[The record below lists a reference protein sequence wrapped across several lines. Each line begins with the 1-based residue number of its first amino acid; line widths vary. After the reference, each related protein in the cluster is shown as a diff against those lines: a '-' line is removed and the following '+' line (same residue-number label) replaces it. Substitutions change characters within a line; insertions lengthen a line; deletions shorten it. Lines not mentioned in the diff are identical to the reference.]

1 MDERQCSAG
10 AAQEQEGALGPSPGK
25 LKFIMRKLLSL
36 FLVAVLGTPGMARN
50 LESRSATEIE
60 AVRVVP
66 NGDKTEIVVK
76 LTGSVSPRVVIASN
90 PDRLV
95 LELPNT
101 TSHAKQQHIAVNQE
115 GIKGVRVGLTSTAP
129 LLTRL
134 VVDLDSARP
143 YGLAILGNTIA
154 LTVMPADHAVDG
166 SHAVAPQAIAS
177 GDGALSGILVSNVPA
192 VTRVASK
199 PIQMGFKVKYIAEG
213 VVYLAA
219 GRSAGLEEG
228 MTLTVQER
236 KAGGR
241 VPVADEK
248 TAVAELRVISV
259 AETSA
264 VTEIH
269 GAKGAVKPGD
279 WAYLSAEETETLVQK
294 RASGS
299 GRTRAAM
306 SAPHIA
312 VAQGQGFQPR
322 TSREEASEAGR
333 VRARIGFD
341 YSGISG
347 SIGSTTQ
354 MGVVAR
360 ADITQIAGT
369 HWNLEGYWRGRLTRH
384 SRTEEDTL
392 QNVMNKTYTM
402 QLYYDNPESKWVAG
416 FGRLYLPWASSLDTI
431 DGGYFGRR
439 VGHGITAGV
448 FAGSTPDPTSWHY
461 NPDQQIGG
469 SFLNFE
475 GGSGDS
481 FRYTSTSGVAINAL
495 KWKLDRP
502 FLFFENGVSYRN
514 TWSVYHSLIV
524 DAPQGLTTN
533 GITPGPGISRSYL
546 TVHMQPYSRVSFDFY
561 HNYFR
566 DVPTAAMALIGT
578 GLVDKLLYQGVSFGV
593 RVEPVKHYLVYT
605 TLGKSDKTGDS
616 RQTINQMYGFTA
628 ADIGR
633 TGLRADL
640 RYSKFDSSFG
650 RGDYKLLTVSRHLG
664 DRMMW
669 DAQFGIQNLIS
680 PFSTNT
686 NSRFVDTSFDTN
698 LWGRSFLQSGYTIV
712 RGNTID
718 YNQWYLSLGYR
729 FDRKPVAK

>member
-1 MDERQCSAG
+1 MK
-10 AAQEQEGALGPSPGK
+10 K
-25 LKFIMRKLLSL
+25 LVSLLL
-36 FLVAVLGTPGMARN
+36 IVLLGTPGVAKNM
-50 LESRSATEIE
+50 ESHPTTEIE

-66 NGDKTEIVVK
+66 NGDKTKIVVK
-76 LTGSVSPRVVIASN
+76 LTASVNPRVVIASN

-101 TSHAKQQHIAVNQE
+101 TSDAKQQHIAVNQV

-143 YGLAILGNTIA
+143 YGLAIVGNTVA
-154 LTVMPADHAVDG
+154 LTVMPANSAVEG
-166 SHAVAPQAIAS
+166 SHSAVPTAIAS
-177 GDGALSGILVSNVPA
+177 GEGALSGIMVSENPA
-192 VTRVASK
+192 VTRAASK
-199 PIQMGFKVKYIAEG
+199 PIQMGFKVKYVAEG
-213 VVYLAA
+213 VVYLAG

-228 MTLTVQER
+228 MTLTVQEK
-236 KAGGR
+236 KAGPR
-241 VPVADEK
+241 VPVADESA
-248 TAVAELRVISV
+248 AVAELRVISV
-259 AETSA
+259 AENSA
-264 VTEIH
+264 VTEIQ
-269 GAKGAVKPGD
+269 GAKETVKPGA
-279 WAYLSAEETETLVQK
+279 WAYLSAQETESLVQK
-294 RASGS
+294 RASGG
-299 GRTRAAM
+299 GRSRTATH
-306 SAPHIA
+306 APNIV
-312 VAQGQGFQPR
+312 VAQGEGFQPR
-322 TSREEASEAGR
+322 TARVEASEAGR

-347 SIGSTTQ
+347 SIGSSTQ

-360 ADITQIAGT
+360 ADITQIGGT

-384 SRTEEDTL
+384 SRTDEDTL
-392 QNVMNKTYTM
+392 QNVLNKTYTM
-402 QLYYDNPESKWVAG
+402 QLYYDNPDSKWVAG

-461 NPDQQIGG
+461 NPNQQIGG

-495 KWKLDRP
+495 KWQLDRP

-514 TWSVYHSLIV
+514 MWSAYHSLIV
-524 DAPQGLTTN
+524 DSPQGVTTN
-533 GITPGPGISRSYL
+533 GITPGAGISRSYL
-546 TVHMQPYSRVSFDFY
+546 TVHLQPLRRVSFDFY

-566 DVPTAAMALIGT
+566 DVPTAATALVGT

-593 RVEPVKHYLVYT
+593 RVEPVKHYFLYT
-605 TLGKSDKTGDS
+605 TLGKSDKTGDT
-616 RQTINQMYGFTA
+616 RQTLNQMYGFTA

-650 RGDYKLLTVSRHLG
+650 RGDYKLLTLSRHLG

-680 PFSTNT
+680 PFSANT

-729 FDRKPVAK
+729 FDGKPAAK

>member
-1 MDERQCSAG
+1 
-10 AAQEQEGALGPSPGK
+10 
-25 LKFIMRKLLSL
+25 MRKTLSL
-36 FLVAVLGTPGMARN
+36 SLVVLLAMPGMAKD
-50 LESRSATEIE
+50 LESHSAAEIE

-66 NGDKTEIVVK
+66 SGDKTKIVIK
-76 LTGSVSPRVVIASN
+76 LTESVNPRVVIASN

-95 LELPNT
+95 LELPHT
-101 TSHAKQQHIAVNQE
+101 TSDARQQHIAVNQQ

-134 VVDLDSARP
+134 VVDLESARP
-143 YGLAILGNTIA
+143 YGLAIVGNTIA
-154 LTVMPADHAVDG
+154 LTVMPANNEADA
-166 SHAVAPQAIAS
+166 SHAAAPEMITN
-177 GDGALSGILVSNVPA
+177 GGGALSGIMVSDIPA
-192 VTRVASK
+192 VTRAASK
-199 PIQMGFKVKYIAEG
+199 PIRMGFKVKYVAEG
-213 VVYLAA
+213 VVYLAG

-228 MTLTVQER
+228 MTLTVQEK
-236 KAGGR
+236 KAGAR
-241 VPVADEK
+241 VPVADENA
-248 TAVAELRVISV
+248 AVAELRVISV

-269 GAKGAVKPGD
+269 GAKGTVKPGD
-279 WAYLSAEETETLVQK
+279 WAYLSAQETDSLRQR
-294 RASGS
+294 RASGG
-299 GRTRAAM
+299 GRNRAATNPP
-306 SAPHIA
+306 SIA
-312 VAQGQGFQPR
+312 VAQGEGFQAR
-322 TSREEASEAGR
+322 TPNREASETGR

-341 YSGISG
+341 YGGISG
-347 SIGSTTQ
+347 SIGRSTQ

-384 SRTEEDTL
+384 SRTDEDTL
-392 QNVMNKTYTM
+392 QNVLNKTYTM

-439 VGHGITAGV
+439 VGHGVTAGI

-469 SFLNFE
+469 TFVNFE
-475 GGSGDS
+475 GGRGDS

-514 TWSVYHSLIV
+514 MWSVYHSLIV

-533 GITPGPGISRSYL
+533 GITPGAGISRSYL
-546 TVHMQPYSRVSFDFY
+546 TVHLQPYSRVSFDFY

-566 DVPTAAMALIGT
+566 DVPTAATALVGT

-593 RVEPVKHYLVYT
+593 RVEPVKHYFVYT
-605 TLGKSDKTGDS
+605 TLGKSDKTGDT
-616 RQTINQMYGFTA
+616 RQTLNQMYGFTA

-650 RGDYKLLTVSRHLG
+650 RGDYKLLTLSRHLG

-680 PFSTNT
+680 PFSANT

-729 FDRKPVAK
+729 FDGKPVGR